1 MDFTLNYIRTEDD
14 PKSQPVKLGW
24 LIDADKSS
32 VIYPPPERFRLQ
44 DVART
49 HSKSASRCPAMV
61 GLESRYVVV
70 RSPFDLSLEF
80 GRDKDGRPSLR
91 NLLGDKSGVRAN
103 KLRELVVVVGEREW
117 RFPDRPTIQVK
128 LPYIFMADEPCYI
141 TQVPPF
147 FHYKDSDQWPG
158 TLFAGRFPIDVWPRH
173 LMFAFEWHNIEKPL
187 TIRRGEP
194 MFYAYFEFDNP
205 ERNFQLMEIE
215 KTPEL
220 SEYLDAI
227 SGAVNYVNQ
236 SFSLFKDARRIR
248 PETLVNPK
256 KR

>member
-1 MDFTLNYIRTEDD
+1 MDFTLNYVRSDGD
-14 PKSQPVKLGW
+14 PKSGPVRVGW
-24 LIDADKSS
+24 LIDAEKSS
-32 VIYPPPERFRLQ
+32 VIYPAPERFRLQ
-44 DVART
+44 ETERT
-49 HSKSASRCPAMV
+49 HSKSASRCPALV

-70 RSPFDLSLEF
+70 RSPFDLNLEF
-80 GRDKDGRPSLR
+80 VRDKDGRPSLR
-91 NLLGDKSGVRAN
+91 NLDGANSSVRSN
-103 KLRELVVVVGEREW
+103 KLRELVVVVNESEW
-117 RFPDRPTIQVK
+117 RFADRPTIQVK
-128 LPYIFMADEPCYI
+128 LPYIFMTDEPCYI

-147 FHYKDSDQWPG
+147 FHYKDSHAWPG

-187 TIRRGEP
+187 VIKRGEP

-205 ERNFQLMEIE
+205 ERNFQLVEVE
-215 KTPEL
+215 KTEEVV
-220 SEYLDAI
+220 EYLTAI

-248 PETLVNPK
+248 PQTLVHQK